1 MADKSHTCAVPST
14 TCSLRGHLLFPSK
27 AGHGGAHPNPSAK
40 DADAG
45 GSQGQQDLVSKFFFP
60 IDFLVLGHF

>member
-1 MADKSHTCAVPST
+1 MRSVFYHLFTQGPS
-14 TCSLRGHLLFPSK
+14 SLPLERFSA

-40 DADAG
+40 DADAE
-45 GSQGQQDLVSKFFFP
+45 GSQGQQDLVSNFFFP